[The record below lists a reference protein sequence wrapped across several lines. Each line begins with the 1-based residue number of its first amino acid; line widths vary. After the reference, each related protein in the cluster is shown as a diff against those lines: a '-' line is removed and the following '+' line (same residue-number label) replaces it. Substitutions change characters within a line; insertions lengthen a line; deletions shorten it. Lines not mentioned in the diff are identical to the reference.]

1 MTLKPTTFLVG
12 TFFVSLS
19 AFSQFTYDF
28 VVMNNLNPAMVG
40 LDYKS
45 SGNLMLTGDRAKH
58 GNYSAVF
65 GNYSGFISKY
75 NIGFGVSSY
84 NQNTTWTS
92 SFDITNNITKLSINK
107 QFRLQN
113 NLTLSTGL
121 GVGLSSLNYYYSES
135 TNTESLNRSKG
146 LGFDAGFALKGEKF
160 KVGFDAGYQFPM
172 DKGYNSQILL
182 NVFGS
187 YTFGKEDGLQFTPH
201 ALLSQIGPSI
211 GGTFNYKS
219 KYMLGGGVS
228 GNLNIPSSLRP
239 YITAGYTIKNKFNI
253 NYAYSFYGS
262 SLSPKPR
269 HQLTLGFQLGK
280 K

>member
-135 TNTESLNRSKG
+135 TNT
-146 LGFDAGFALKGEKF
+146 
-160 KVGFDAGYQFPM
+160 
-172 DKGYNSQILL
+172 
-182 NVFGS
+182 
-187 YTFGKEDGLQFTPH
+187 
-201 ALLSQIGPSI
+201 
-211 GGTFNYKS
+211 
-219 KYMLGGGVS
+219 
-228 GNLNIPSSLRP
+228 
-239 YITAGYTIKNKFNI
+239 
-253 NYAYSFYGS
+253 
-262 SLSPKPR
+262 
-269 HQLTLGFQLGK
+269 
-280 K
+280 